1 MKERIVWL
9 KSVFLIMVLGVALT
23 GCATAE
29 KDYVLNTEELLAAA
43 KFKMKPADTPEKLN
57 HLKTLTQL
65 KVFPVERDGKRYYVY
80 ADAADCKCLYV
91 GNEKAFKYYKDLAVK
106 QRMAENNEDVPSA
119 WAMWGPW
126 GDM

>member
-1 MKERIVWL
+1 MKERIVWIGPL
-9 KSVFLIMVLGVALT
+9 FLIMLLGVALA

-29 KDYVLNTEELLAAA
+29 KDYALNTEELLAAA

-57 HLKTLTQL
+57 HLKTLTQR
-65 KVFPVERDGKRYYVY
+65 KIIPIERDGKMYYVY
-80 ADAADCKCLYV
+80 ADVANCKCLYT
-91 GNEKAFKYYKDLAVK
+91 GNEKDFKRYKDLAVK
-106 QRMAENNEDVPSA
+106 QNLSENNEDVPSA